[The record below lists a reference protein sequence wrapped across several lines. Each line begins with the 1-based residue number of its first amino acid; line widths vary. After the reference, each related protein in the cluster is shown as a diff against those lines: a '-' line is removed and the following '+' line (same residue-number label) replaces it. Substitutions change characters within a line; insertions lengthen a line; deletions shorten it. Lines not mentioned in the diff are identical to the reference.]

1 MAIEMVIFLRKPQLS
16 TDLRHAFRVFRGG
29 ERRRESDLP
38 SRFNHVQFSEETAR
52 KSWKTDL
59 QIVGLISL
67 IDVLSGFCD
76 R

>member
-16 TDLRHAFRVFRGG
+16 TDLRHAFRDFRGG

-59 QIVGLISL
+59 KNR
-67 IDVLSGFCD
+67 GFN
-76 R
+76 